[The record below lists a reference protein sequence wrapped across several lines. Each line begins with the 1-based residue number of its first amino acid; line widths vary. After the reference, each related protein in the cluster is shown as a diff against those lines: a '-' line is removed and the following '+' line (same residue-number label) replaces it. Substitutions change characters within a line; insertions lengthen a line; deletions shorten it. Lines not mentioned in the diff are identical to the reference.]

1 MRMFKLRSRTFALVV
16 AAALVVLGLASLKE
30 TKNHSNVPPVAAV
43 GSQAL
48 KFSKAELQA
57 IPRIAAAAVA
67 GGAAARTRILANPV
81 GRTEEELRVAAAE
94 RRGLLRDLI
103 QADPAAALACRLTY
117 AQRRALPAAV
127 SALLEQ
133 TVDAHGRLEVIAVC
147 GPQPGGTERFVTSGG
162 VRRRAFLAGSRVQSV
177 SQERMPMH
185 GIAIDDIVA
194 VAAEPYRLPDQ
205 GEVVANSAAGAVE
218 EGIEVLVGEERRVFA
233 AKEELDEWADRTR
246 AAETQLPSPF
256 KQRSVLFVR
265 IDFSDAPG
273 LIASDA
279 EYLKSMGEVDRY
291 YREMSADRV
300 YFAGNTLPGAL
311 RSAKTRAYY
320 NSSSA
325 TDSELMAEAIALAK
339 SYDAANGG
347 SGKYNPDLYD
357 HVIVLFAKMSSYISE
372 VTSSG
377 WAGQADLS
385 GKRIW
390 LNGYWDS
397 QTIAHEIGHN
407 LGLSHGYA
415 WKPTASSPIGSGSHI
430 EYGDVFDSMGSSAEK
445 PLTNRH
451 LSVPKKRALG
461 FVTDANLISVQNSG
475 EFRLFR
481 HDGVVG
487 SKAVGL
493 KVAAGSA
500 YDYWVEYRFAIP
512 TDLSEYADAA
522 ASGVQLRWNSLPNFT
537 KPWAKGTYLLDMTPG
552 SAGDMKDSMLTLGN
566 SFYDPTYK
574 IRITPLRI
582 GSSTEGD
589 WIDVAVVLGDNPT
602 NRSPVV
608 QSAAAAETAFAR
620 VPVNLSAKASD
631 ADGNAVLYQWDLG
644 DGKPIYSTDSAIQKL
659 WTIGGTYSVSVR
671 AFDINGGES
680 RQNFQVTVGDPLS
693 TWTRASGVN
702 ATDSLRAVCWGN
714 GRFVAVGPYV
724 SYSSADGLRWSRS
737 TTGVTNLTSRAIAFG
752 NGRFVAVGS
761 MYGSQFSSGLASSAD
776 GVNWSPF
783 SSLRTEAL
791 NSVAFGLGRFI
802 AVGDSGVIWSS
813 TDGFGWSLDGQLIS
827 RRGLNSVHFN
837 GTNFMAVGA
846 GGTAIVSYDGVNWLD
861 FSLSDTNTVSV
872 GVTSAKDA
880 AGGGVVYYKDKWL
893 VLTGTKFLDGS
904 GTFFWSSGNLREWTA
919 YAGSYIRFDYTP
931 IPLFVVGNGSFAVT
945 CPSDGEIPKVSLSAD
960 GRSWSTITLNGQT
973 IGRLHG
979 VCEGAGR
986 VVAVG
991 DGGQIYFASD
1001 GPPALARQ
1009 PQTQTVN
1016 VGARAS
1022 LSVTAYATGPFT
1034 YQWRKNGSAI
1044 AGATADTLV
1053 LSSAAVS
1060 DSGDYTV
1067 AVTNSRGVVVSAAAA
1082 LTVRPPVSAPAIVAA
1097 PASRVV
1103 TQGATTQLSVIA
1115 SGTPAPTYQ
1124 WFKDGVLIAGATGAT
1139 YSLTAD
1145 GSASGGSFSVEVTN
1159 SVGKVTSSAASVR
1172 VIPTNRLANL
1182 SVRTALNSGQTLIV
1196 GAVVAE
1202 GTKGL
1207 LLRAAGPALNQFGLS
1222 GLPNPAMD
1230 LYTGGSQPA
1239 ASNDDWNAT
1248 LAPLFQTA
1256 GAFGFVV
1263 GSRDSALNPTIGGAF
1278 TVQVKGMGAGSVL
1291 VEAYDLGAETSP
1303 RLVNLS
1309 ARHWVGTGADVLI
1322 AGFVVAGNGTK
1333 QVLIRAVGPTL
1344 ASFGVTG
1351 VLADPQL
1358 EVLDSSGRLLA
1369 SNDDWNAALSP
1380 AFGRVGA
1387 FPLVSGSRDAAA
1399 LVNLTAGASYTVK
1412 VSGYNNTTGEALIE
1426 VYEVF

>member
-1 MRMFKLRSRTFALVV
+1 MKGRARIAATVALAGMALSAVLLHSTREAEGPSAISDAV
-16 AAALVVLGLASLKE
+16 IPPALLAAPPE
-30 TKNHSNVPPVAAV
+30 TAPVAA
-43 GSQAL
+43 
-48 KFSKAELQA
+48 QA
-57 IPRIAAAAVA
+57 ILPRLPRFAAAAVA
-67 GGAAARTRILANPV
+67 GDVAARTRELAEP
-81 GRTEEELRVAAAE
+81 GERTEAELLAIATE
-94 RRGLLRDLI
+94 RRGLLRELI
-103 QADPAAALACRLTY
+103 PADPAAALACRLTY
-117 AQRRALPAAV
+117 AQRRALPEAVAAQ
-127 SALLEQ
+127 LE
-133 TVDAHGRLEVIAVC
+133 TPVDAHGQLEVIAVC
-147 GPQPGGTERFVTSGG
+147 GPQTGGTERFVTTG
-162 VRRRAFLAGSRVQSV
+162 VVRWRAFLAGARVQSV
-177 SQERMPMH
+177 SQERMPVH

-194 VAAEPYRLPDQ
+194 VAAEPYRLPDP

-256 KQRSVLFVR
+256 KRRSVLFVR

-357 HVIVLFAKMSSYISE
+357 HVIVLFAKMSSYVSD
-372 VTSSG
+372 VTPSG

-407 LGLSHGYA
+407 LGLSHGHA

-537 KPWAKGTYLLDMTPG
+537 KLGAKGTYLLDMTPG
-552 SAGDMKDSMLTLGN
+552 SAGDMKDSTLTLGN
-566 SFYDPTYK
+566 SFYDPSYK

-644 DGKPIYSTDSAIQKL
+644 DGKPVYSTDGTVQKL
-659 WTIGGTYSVSVR
+659 WATGGTYSATVR
-671 AFDINGGES
+671 AFDIYGGES
-680 RQNFQVTVGDPLS
+680 RQTFQIRVEDPAASWARATVPGLG
-693 TWTRASGVN
+693 TET
-702 ATDSLRAVCWGN
+702 LHAVCFGGGKFVAVGGFVACVSSDGKQWTKSSTGTSTMYAYAAAFGGSRYVAVGSSWSFSSQSYSTGIFYSSDGLAWSTASTVRSERLN
-714 GRFVAVGPYV
+714 SVTYGGGRFVAVGDSGIIWSSSDGQTWGVTQLISKKTLRGVAWSGTEFLAAGDSGTAIYSRDGANWFDASLSDSNTDASAVSWIKDTDATAVVSRDSGWYV
-724 SYSSADGLRWSRS
+724 ISNWRYSDLSAGVSWSSASLGRWTGVARTYMPFEYYPSLAPFAAGSSLMTFPSTSATSAASLATSLDGVAWSS
-737 TTGVTNLTSRAIAFG
+737 TTIGADGSGPLRGGIEG
-752 NGRFVAVGS
+752 NGR
-761 MYGSQFSSGLASSAD
+761 
-776 GVNWSPF
+776 
-783 SSLRTEAL
+783 
-791 NSVAFGLGRFI
+791 
-802 AVGDSGVIWSS
+802 
-813 TDGFGWSLDGQLIS
+813 
-827 RRGLNSVHFN
+827 
-837 GTNFMAVGA
+837 
-846 GGTAIVSYDGVNWLD
+846 IV
-861 FSLSDTNTVSV
+861 
-872 GVTSAKDA
+872 
-880 AGGGVVYYKDKWL
+880 
-893 VLTGTKFLDGS
+893 
-904 GTFFWSSGNLREWTA
+904 
-919 YAGSYIRFDYTP
+919 
-931 IPLFVVGNGSFAVT
+931 VVGN
-945 CPSDGEIPKVSLSAD
+945 
-960 GRSWSTITLNGQT
+960 R
-973 IGRLHG
+973 
-979 VCEGAGR
+979 
-986 VVAVG
+986 
-991 DGGQIYFASD
+991 GQIYYSAD

-1044 AGATADTLV
+1044 SGATADTLV
-1053 LSSAAVS
+1053 FSSSAVS
-1060 DSGDYTV
+1060 DSGDYSV
-1067 AVTNSRGVVVSAAAA
+1067 AVTNSRGVVLSAVAT
-1082 LTVRPPVSAPAIVAA
+1082 LTVRPAVSAPVIVAA
-1097 PASRVV
+1097 PASRVL
-1103 TQGATTQLSVIA
+1103 TQGATSQLSVTA

-1124 WFKDGVLIAGATGAT
+1124 WFKDGSSIPGATGST

-1145 GSASGGSFSVEVTN
+1145 GSASGGLFTVEVTN
-1159 SVGKVTSSAASVR
+1159 SAGKVTSSAASVR

-1182 SVRTALNSGQTLIV
+1182 SVRTALEGGQTLIV

-1207 LLRAAGPALNQFGLS
+1207 LVRAAGPALNQFGLS
-1222 GLPNPAMD
+1222 GLPNPSMD
-1230 LYTGGSQPA
+1230 LYTGGAQPA
-1239 ASNDDWNAT
+1239 AS
-1248 LAPLFQTA
+1248 
-1256 GAFGFVV
+1256 
-1263 GSRDSALNPTIGGAF
+1263 
-1278 TVQVKGMGAGSVL
+1278 
-1291 VEAYDLGAETSP
+1291 
-1303 RLVNLS
+1303 
-1309 ARHWVGTGADVLI
+1309 
-1322 AGFVVAGNGTK
+1322 
-1333 QVLIRAVGPTL
+1333 
-1344 ASFGVTG
+1344 
-1351 VLADPQL
+1351 
-1358 EVLDSSGRLLA
+1358 
-1369 SNDDWNAALSP
+1369 
-1380 AFGRVGA
+1380 
-1387 FPLVSGSRDAAA
+1387 
-1399 LVNLTAGASYTVK
+1399 
-1412 VSGYNNTTGEALIE
+1412 
-1426 VYEVF
+1426 